1 MNPSPSRH
9 AATVLAETDDAIV
22 TSTPESLPN
31 TAKLALRIK
40 PRDVAVILPARN
52 EAEQIGAT
60 IKALFEQTK
69 LPRRI
74 IVVVNNCT
82 DGGATANMARSF
94 RDVEVFEM
102 ANNPFLKAGA
112 LNEGVRVLAA
122 SDELPEFILTMD
134 ADTIPDEDFLE
145 NTVNVLNNRPEVGGV
160 STVCDGKKNLGE
172 TRFGKAL
179 ALVQQLEYAR
189 AGFTRLRV
197 NIHTMSGAGSMI
209 RMRAVLDVLGSRG
222 VLFAERADNLVEDFE
237 ATLEV
242 KRMGWICIN
251 NYYCHVQTDLMT
263 TVRELMKQRVRWV
276 HGTINELRRRGW
288 QKETWHSIVTM
299 WYAYIS
305 LPIYYL
311 WIVLFG
317 VQVVYGHPTLW
328 GFWFI
333 GFVMFFQAL
342 SVHRLG
348 WRMML
353 LAATLVPEVL
363 FALIRHAWIIV
374 SFVKSYTMRHHPK
387 SAVQSKL
394 SW

>member
-1 MNPSPSRH
+1 MIPSSGRQ
-9 AATVLAETDDAIV
+9 AATVLIETEDAIV
-22 TSTPESLPN
+22 TSTPESLSN
-31 TAKLALRIK
+31 AADLVSRIK
-40 PRDVAVILPARN
+40 PRSVAVILPARN

-82 DGGATANMARSF
+82 DGGATADMARSF

-102 ANNPFLKAGA
+102 TNNPFLKAGA

-134 ADTIPDEDFLE
+134 ADTIPDADFLE
-145 NTVNVLNNRPEVGGV
+145 NTVNVLDSRPEVGGV

-237 ATLEV
+237 ATLEI
-242 KRMGWICIN
+242 KRMGWTCIN

-263 TVRELMKQRVRWV
+263 TVPELMKQRVRWV

-288 QKETWHSIVTM
+288 QEETWHSIVTM

-305 LPIYYL
+305 MPIYYL
-311 WIVLFG
+311 WVVLLG
-317 VQVVYGHPTLW
+317 IQAVYGHPTLW

-342 SVHRLG
+342 SVQRLG

-353 LAATLVPEVL
+353 LAATLVPEIL

-374 SFVKSYTMRHHPK
+374 SFVKSYTMLHHPK
-387 SAVQSKL
+387 SAIQSKPT
-394 SW
+394 W

>member
-1 MNPSPSRH
+1 MIPSSGRQG
-9 AATVLAETDDAIV
+9 ATVLIETDDAIV
-22 TSTPESLPN
+22 ASTPESLPN
-31 TAKLALRIK
+31 AADLALRIK
-40 PRDVAVILPARN
+40 PRGVAVILPARN

-82 DGGATANMARSF
+82 DGGATADMARSF

-102 ANNPFLKAGA
+102 TNNPFLKAGA

-134 ADTIPDEDFLE
+134 ADTIPDADFLE
-145 NTVNVLNNRPEVGGV
+145 NTVNVLNSRPEVGGV
-160 STVCDGKKNLGE
+160 STVCDGKKNLGA

-237 ATLEV
+237 ATLEI
-242 KRMGWICIN
+242 KRMGWTCIN

-263 TVRELMKQRVRWV
+263 TVPELMKQRVRWV

-305 LPIYYL
+305 MPIYYL
-311 WIVLFG
+311 WVVLLG
-317 VQVVYGHPTLW
+317 IQAVYGHPTLW

-342 SVHRLG
+342 SVQRLG

-353 LAATLVPEVL
+353 LAATLLPEIL

-374 SFVKSYTMRHHPK
+374 SFVKSYTMVHHPK
-387 SAVQSKL
+387 SAIQSKPT
-394 SW
+394 W